1 MTPNSRL
8 VAAVAVAGS
17 QPRRAFGKLGAT
29 GLCLQRAILLC
40 LLLQQPR
47 LVVLGRVELVCRRSF
62 ACSST
67 EFFLRKM
74 KSKFTWL
81 FMA

>member
-1 MTPNSRL
+1 MMLNTGWWLASPWLLLSL
-8 VAAVAVAGS
+8 TLPWAVGVYC
-17 QPRRAFGKLGAT
+17 PF
-29 GLCLQRAILLC
+29 QRVILLC

-47 LVVLGRVELVCRRSF
+47 LAVLGKVRLVRLRNF
-62 ACSST
+62 TCSST

>member
-1 MTPNSRL
+1 M
-8 VAAVAVAGS
+8 VAALTTACPYPRSAVGKRGAGGPS
-17 QPRRAFGKLGAT
+17 
-29 GLCLQRAILLC
+29 LQRVILLC

-47 LVVLGRVELVCRRSF
+47 LAVLGKVTLVRLRSF
-62 ACSST
+62 TGSSV